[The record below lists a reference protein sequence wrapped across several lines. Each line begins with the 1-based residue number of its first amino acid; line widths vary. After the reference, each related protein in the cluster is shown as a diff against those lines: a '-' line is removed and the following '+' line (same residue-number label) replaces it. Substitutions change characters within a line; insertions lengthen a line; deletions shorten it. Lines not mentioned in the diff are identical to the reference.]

1 MNNNSNRLELD
12 AFELFFQNK
21 SKGLSNIDS
30 ISNTASKL
38 GLDKSV
44 VWKWYDT
51 NDWEDKE
58 SIRSV
63 EVQKLVEER
72 TNNSIAENKQK
83 YLSILHEIL
92 EDYVN
97 RDTPLKIRSFKDL
110 DLVISKCSELQK
122 VEDSKSNSI
131 LERKGEVVD
140 EDYSELFDEG
150 RMREILKEENESKKG
165 GLPEQSIL
173 VL

>member
-83 YLSILHEIL
+83 YLSILHEI
-92 EDYVN
+92 
-97 RDTPLKIRSFKDL
+97 
-110 DLVISKCSELQK
+110 Q
-122 VEDSKSNSI
+122 
-131 LERKGEVVD
+131 
-140 EDYSELFDEG
+140 
-150 RMREILKEENESKKG
+150 
-165 GLPEQSIL
+165 Q
-173 VL
+173 